1 VQYLA
6 LIKYNPP
13 MEKEY
18 NFWVYILTNW
28 KKTVVYVG
36 ITNDLKRRLVE
47 HYNNRGK
54 EGTITGRYYCYNLV
68 YYEWY
73 QYVRNAISR
82 EKEIKKML
90 RAQKNA
96 LIEEVNPDWK
106 FYNTVICGTWP
117 PSGSELT

>member
-1 VQYLA
+1 
-6 LIKYNPP
+6 

-36 ITNDLKRRLVE
+36 ITSNLKRRLIE
-47 HYNNRGK
+47 HYKNRGK
-54 EGTITGRYYCYNLV
+54 HETFAGRYYCYNLV

-73 QYVRNAISR
+73 QYVHNAIAR

-90 RAQKNA
+90 RSRKNA

-106 FYNTVICGTWP
+106 FYNALICGEWP
-117 PSGSELT
+117 PSESRSE